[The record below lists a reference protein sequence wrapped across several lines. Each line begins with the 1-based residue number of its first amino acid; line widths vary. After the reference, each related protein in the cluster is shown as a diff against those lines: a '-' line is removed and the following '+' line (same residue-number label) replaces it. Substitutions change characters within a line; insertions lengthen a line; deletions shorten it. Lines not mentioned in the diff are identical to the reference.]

1 LMSSEKTQ
9 SRQIW
14 STFHK
19 GTKAQLPRADIDK
32 HKSRLGRTGIMESF
46 SLSGAAG
53 WQLLSTLLAAAL
65 DAATFSG
72 KFSWTMLSIKNTH
85 ATGIIIAKTLPGPN
99 APTVIPENGTHLG
112 PGVGFAWDA
121 GNQGII
127 DGSALWLHS
136 SVGPG
141 AIDITFIR
149 KTG

>member
-1 LMSSEKTQ
+1 
-9 SRQIW
+9 
-14 STFHK
+14 
-19 GTKAQLPRADIDK
+19 
-32 HKSRLGRTGIMESF
+32 MENF
-46 SLSGAAG
+46 SLIPNIGWNPLSALLKGAIAEG
-53 WQLLSTLLAAAL
+53 
-65 DAATFSG
+65 FSG
-72 KFSWTMLSIKNTH
+72 KFTWTMLSIKNTH